1 MKLGIEILKDFLTV
15 PSCSA
20 LITIVRFCSGIL
32 VSVGSLV
39 YTLYLGLATIPKKIE
54 IRVTKSNIKDHPA
67 VEYSN
72 TQHAR

>member
-1 MKLGIEILKDFLTV
+1 MKLDIEILKDFLTF

-39 YTLYLGLATIPKKIE
+39 YSLHLGLATIPKKIE

-67 VEYSN
+67 VEYSFIE
-72 TQHAR
+72 HAR